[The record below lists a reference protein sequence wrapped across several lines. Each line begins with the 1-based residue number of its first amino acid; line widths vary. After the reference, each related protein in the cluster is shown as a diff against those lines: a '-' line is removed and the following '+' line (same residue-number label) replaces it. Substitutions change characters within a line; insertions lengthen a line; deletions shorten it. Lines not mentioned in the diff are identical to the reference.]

1 MDSFSPLLLLLL
13 VWLLVGLPV
22 SKLSKALKKSV
33 SQAGKQGT
41 PKGVPQGS
49 APRSEPVPEA
59 EPARFTVMQPSVSL
73 TGHDDSIYRGSLN
86 AVTGEGYDPG
96 HEEQRSPL
104 AEARETLPEFSA
116 QEAPASL
123 PFGWTGSDMVRGIV
137 MSEILKKKR

>member
-86 AVTGEGYDPG
+86 AVTGEGYDPC
-96 HEEQRSPL
+96 HEEQLAPL
-104 AEARETLPEFSA
+104 TAAEELPAAE
-116 QEAPASL
+116 QPASPGL
-123 PFGWTGSDMVRGIV
+123 QLNWTGSEIVRGLVI
-137 MSEILKKKR
+137 SEVLKRK